1 MKKFACIGILAL
13 GLLAACDAPVDG
25 EREVTNEVD
34 REIESGVDRVSVNHL
49 AHDVARC
56 WAGAKAAVAN
66 QDNYARQ
73 DCTTARNRSV
83 SVLGR
88 KNTAVY
94 RLTDDLSD
102 AVYALNLQRVDQEA
116 VSAEDEAFRR
126 EARGYSL
133 ERINGAPIDEAIRE
147 ITRAGVKEG
156 ADPHFYE
163 QHIRKLILN
172 E

>member
-13 GLLAACDAPVDG
+13 GVLSACDVPVDG
-25 EREVTNEVD
+25 EREATDKVS
-34 REIESGVDRVSVNHL
+34 REIESEVDRVSVNHL

-94 RLTDDLSD
+94 RLTDELSD
-102 AVYALNLQRVDQEA
+102 AVYALNLQRVDPEA
-116 VSAEDEAFRR
+116 VSAADEAFRR
-126 EARGYSL
+126 EARSYSL
-133 ERINGAPIDEAIRE
+133 ERIKGAPIDDAIGE
-147 ITRAGVKEG
+147 ITRAGIGEG
-156 ADPHFYE
+156 ADPRFYE
-163 QHIRKLILN
+163 QHMRKLILG